1 MTQAE
6 LNVLLDFLK
15 TMADETRLRIVG
27 LLGREPHTVGDLA
40 QALDLTEPTISHHLA
55 RLRKLGLVNL
65 KAIGT
70 TRVYSLNKPA
80 LTRLTEFVL
89 RLEEI
94 TQHEVRPT
102 PDMTWVAALDLDA
115 YDRKVITDTF
125 SGTRL
130 KHIPTKE
137 KKLLAVLR
145 FLAMRFEPGVTY
157 TEREVNALLEP
168 VNPDYAQLRRELVEY
183 GFLQREGGG
192 GSYWRTPPTEA

>member
-40 QALDLTEPTISHHLA
+40 QTLDLTEPTISHHLA

-70 TRVYSLNKPA
+70 SRVYSLNTPVLK
-80 LTRLTEFVL
+80 RLTGFVL

-94 TQHEVRPT
+94 TQHEVRQK
-102 PDMTWVAALDLDA
+102 PDMAWVEALNLDA
-115 YDRKVITDTF
+115 YDHKVFMDYF
-125 SGTRL
+125 DGTRL

-145 FLAMRFEPGVTY
+145 WLATQFEPGVEY
-157 TEREVNALLEP
+157 TERDVNALLEP

-192 GSYWRTPPTEA
+192 GSYWRTPPE